1 MCNRLYSQYAMSGT
15 LWRLCVVPF
24 GVLWVVPF
32 ECYGWYPLECYERYP
47 LSDIITFLSYLEIFL
62 LNIL

>member
-32 ECYGWYPLECYERYP
+32 ECYGWYPLSAMGGT
-47 LSDIITFLSYLEIFL
+47 LWSATSGTL
-62 LNIL
+62 